1 MSRVGISAG
10 GRGSVD
16 TCFKEGEMWTLREY
30 IDFRTMEWEDRV
42 RWLDLP
48 PEVREALLAEFRN
61 LAHRQMTNEDR
72 GKKGSYGKGSHAK
85 CVDGRY
91 IDSVARESL
100 SKSVRKAKKKADKY
114 FREEKEVKE
123 SIKSIDEVI
132 TQVKKELANKNASWK
147 RRNLKFLR
155 IHRSNEEERYQ
166 KLKSDIGHSQVHRYL
181 DNLLSLVEE
190 PTDKI
195 QTKSRNVTNDDADTI
210 DEEEAEELVEVDDE
224 LGSLC

>member
-1 MSRVGISAG
+1 
-10 GRGSVD
+10 
-16 TCFKEGEMWTLREY
+16 MWTLREY

-61 LAHRQMTNEDR
+61 LAHRQMTDEDR
-72 GKKGSYGKGSHAK
+72 GNKGSYGKGSHAK

-114 FREEKEVKE
+114 FREEKEVQE

-132 TQVKKELANKNASWK
+132 TQVKKELANNNTSW
-147 RRNLKFLR
+147 RRKNLKFLR
-155 IHRSNEEERYQ
+155 IHRSNEKK
-166 KLKSDIGHSQVHRYL
+166 KLVSDVGPSQVHHYL
-181 DNLLSLVEE
+181 DNLLSLVEQ

-195 QTKSRNVTNDDADTI
+195 QTKSKNVTNDDADTI
-210 DEEEAEELVEVDDE
+210 DDEEPEELCEVDDE
-224 LGSLC
+224 LRSLC